1 MKISEVIVVE
11 GINDQ
16 KRISQ
21 AVDAETLS
29 TSGTHVS
36 KELLIFLKEVHKQ
49 RGIIVFTDPDSPG
62 AMIRRKITEEIP
74 DCKHASLSHKQARNS
89 KKVGIEHAS
98 LEDIRE
104 ALKEVVTF
112 SKVNVSSLLWSDFV
126 DLNLTGFAS
135 SQQLRDVVC
144 AHFKLPYCNGK
155 TCFKYLN
162 MLHLTKDDVMEAL
175 YETHR

>member
-1 MKISEVIVVE
+1 MKINEVIVVE

-21 AVDAETLS
+21 AVEAETLS

-36 KELLIFLKEVHKQ
+36 KEFLTFLKEIHKQ

-98 LEDIRE
+98 LEDIQE
-104 ALKEVVTF
+104 ALKDVITF
-112 SKVNVSSLLWSDFV
+112 SSSSALSLLWQDFV
-126 DLNLTGFAS
+126 DLKLTGYAN
-135 SQQLRDVVC
+135 SQQLRDSVC

-162 MLHLTKDDVMEAL
+162 MLHLSKEDVMEAF
-175 YETHR
+175 YETNR